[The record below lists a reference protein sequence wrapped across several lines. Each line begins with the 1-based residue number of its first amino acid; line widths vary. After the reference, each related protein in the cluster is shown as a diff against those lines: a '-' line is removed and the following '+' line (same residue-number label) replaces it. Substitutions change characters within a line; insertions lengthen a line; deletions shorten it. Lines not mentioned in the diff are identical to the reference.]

1 MSRRKRRARA
11 QDAYTNDLARMGA
24 NNLNL
29 LETTQYPLQ
38 RLSYNYM
45 LLQSLYRS
53 HWIVRR
59 IIDTLPEDMC
69 KKWVKLDT
77 QVTPDQIKDFDKVV
91 RQTQVVSRMIDGL
104 RWGRLFGGAVAL
116 ILIEGHEEYLHVP
129 LDVDMIMPGAF
140 CGLLIRDRWS
150 GVSPTGELITDL
162 RDPDFGL
169 PEYYNLT
176 TEEATYKVHHSR
188 ILRFIGR
195 DVPMWEKQ
203 AEMQWGVS
211 EVEHIYDELRK
222 RDNTSWNI
230 ANLVFRSYL
239 IALKMQDLG
248 QALAIGDQQAKQDLY
263 NVVSAQNQMM
273 SSQGML
279 LMDKDDELDT
289 KSYTFSGLSDIQE
302 NFMLDVAGAAEIPV
316 TKLFGRSPAGM
327 NATGESDMNNYYDSI
342 SQKQSTYL
350 EPVLDKLFPIIA
362 MSTWG
367 YIPDDLDYTFNP
379 VDTMT
384 NKDRID
390 MADKG
395 GEAIGK
401 QYDRGLISQKTALKE
416 LRQQSETTGV
426 FSNITDEDIA
436 NAKAEV
442 EQPDP
447 MAGMGGMA
455 PPDDQQVDPQQQDP
469 TFAEKQQQ
477 DDLDLLK
484 KDYINR

>member
-1 MSRRKRRARA
+1 
-11 QDAYTNDLARMGA
+11 
-24 NNLNL
+24 
-29 LETTQYPLQ
+29 
-38 RLSYNYM
+38 
-45 LLQSLYRS
+45 
-53 HWIVRR
+53 
-59 IIDTLPEDMC
+59 
-69 KKWVKLDT
+69 
-77 QVTPDQIKDFDKVV
+77 
-91 RQTQVVSRMIDGL
+91 
-104 RWGRLFGGAVAL
+104 
-116 ILIEGHEEYLHVP
+116 
-129 LDVDMIMPGAF
+129 
-140 CGLLIRDRWS
+140 
-150 GVSPTGELITDL
+150 
-162 RDPDFGL
+162 
-169 PEYYNLT
+169 
-176 TEEATYKVHHSR
+176 
-188 ILRFIGR
+188 
-195 DVPMWEKQ
+195 
-203 AEMQWGVS
+203 
-211 EVEHIYDELRK
+211 
-222 RDNTSWNI
+222 
-230 ANLVFRSYL
+230 
-239 IALKMQDLG
+239 
-248 QALAIGDQQAKQDLY
+248 
-263 NVVSAQNQMM
+263 
-273 SSQGML
+273 
-279 LMDKDDELDT
+279 
-289 KSYTFSGLSDIQE
+289 
-302 NFMLDVAGAAEIPV
+302 MLDVAGAAEIPV

-447 MAGMGGMA
+447 MAGMGGLT
-455 PPDDQQVDPQQQDP
+455 PPDDQQVDHQQQDP

>member
-1 MSRRKRRARA
+1 MSKRKRRARA
-11 QDAYTNDLARMGA
+11 QDAYTNDLGRMGA

-29 LETTQYPLQ
+29 MESTSYPLQ
-38 RLSYNYM
+38 RFSYNYM

-59 IIDTLPEDMC
+59 IIDTVPEDMC
-69 KKWVKLDT
+69 KNWIKLES
-77 QVTPDQIKDFDKVV
+77 QVTPDQIKDLETVV
-91 RQTQVVSRMIDGL
+91 RKTRVVPRLLDAL
-104 RWGRLFGGAVAL
+104 RWGRLFGGAGAL
-116 ILIEGHEEYLHVP
+116 ILIDGHEEYLHVP
-129 LDVDMIMPGAF
+129 LDIDMVMPGAF
-140 CGLLIRDRWS
+140 CGLLVRDRWS
-150 GVSPTGELITDL
+150 GISPTGELITDL

-169 PEYYNLT
+169 PEYYTLT
-176 TEEATYKVHHSR
+176 TDTGSTFRVHHSR

-195 DVPMWEKQ
+195 DVPAWEKQ

-222 RDNTSWNI
+222 RDNTSNSI
-230 ANLVFRSYL
+230 VNLVFRSYL
-239 IALKMQDLG
+239 IAMKMNDLG
-248 QALAIGDQQAKQDLY
+248 QVMAIGDQQAKEDLY
-263 NVVSAQNQMM
+263 NVLAAQNQLM
-273 SSQGML
+273 SNQGL
-279 LMDKDDELDT
+279 IVMDKEDELDT

-342 SQKQSTYL
+342 NQKQATYL
-350 EPVLDKLFPIIA
+350 EPVLDKLLPIIA

-367 YIPDDLDYTFNP
+367 YIPDDLDYSFNP

-384 NKDRID
+384 NKDRTD
-390 MADKG
+390 LADKG

-401 QYDRGLISQKTALKE
+401 QYDRGLISQKVALKE
-416 LRQQSETTGV
+416 LRQQSEVTGV

-436 NAKAEV
+436 RAKDEV

-447 MAGMGGMA
+447 MAGMGGLT
-455 PPDDQQVDPQQQDP
+455 PPDDQQQDP